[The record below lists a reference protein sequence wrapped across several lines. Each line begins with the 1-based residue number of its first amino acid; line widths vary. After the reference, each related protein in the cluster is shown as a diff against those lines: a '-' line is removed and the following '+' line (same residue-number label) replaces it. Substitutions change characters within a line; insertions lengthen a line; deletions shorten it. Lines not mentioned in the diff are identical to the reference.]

1 MGAGK
6 MDIAMVCS
14 REGSTQTMN
23 MSGNYTPTTYSLDMA
38 MKASGG
44 EEGGMSVKG
53 HIDSHRVA
61 AQCTDKQDD

>member
-1 MGAGK
+1 
-6 MDIAMVCS
+6 MVCN
-14 REGSTQTMN
+14 REDSTQTMN

-38 MKASGG
+38 MNASGG
-44 EEGGMSVKG
+44 QENGMSIKG